1 MSARRRRLSL
11 TYPLPSADAAPDDI
25 SYPPGLDG
33 NAMGFQIDFVQIIR
47 SAAVTSPVNARG
59 IWIYSFGSDPI

>member
-11 TYPLPSADAAPDDI
+11 TYPLPSADGAPDDI

-33 NAMGFQIDFVQIIR
+33 GVMGFQIDLSKLFAQQR
-47 SAAVTSPVNARG
+47 
-59 IWIYSFGSDPI
+59 